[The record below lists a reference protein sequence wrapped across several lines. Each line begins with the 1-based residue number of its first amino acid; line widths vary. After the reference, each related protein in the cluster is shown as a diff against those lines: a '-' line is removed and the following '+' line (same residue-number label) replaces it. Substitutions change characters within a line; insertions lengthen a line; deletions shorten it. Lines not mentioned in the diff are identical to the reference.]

1 MSEKIKIVRA
11 ERTLRGRIWEYR
23 GAGETIAFVPTM
35 GALHEGHLTLVDL
48 AKKKADRVVAS
59 IYVNPTQFAPGED
72 FNAYPRTEKADVAM
86 LKDRGVDLVY
96 IPKPSSMYDVH
107 HATKVI
113 VGGVA
118 EGLETD
124 HRPTFFHGVALVVT
138 KLLNRVAPD
147 IAIFGEKDYQQLAT
161 IRRLVEDLDMPTK
174 IVGAK
179 IARDE
184 HGLAL
189 SIMRFCAQQ
198 MSKGENVDMATDR
211 AAKAL
216 VAAGFS
222 SVDYVEVRSPNSL
235 TVLEGGIL
243 NAPARLLVDIFALN
257 RLGNCVIHTDVFAD
271 TFLLIIWVSCQ
282 GNNNNI
288 GPRLVTS
295 ANFQS
300 RFNTIHHRHVNIH

>member
-1 MSEKIKIVRA
+1 MSQKIRIVRT

-35 GALHEGHLTLVDL
+35 GALHEGHMTLVKL
-48 AKKKADRVVAS
+48 AKKKADRVVVS

-72 FNAYPRTEKADVAM
+72 FEAYPRTEKTDVAM
-86 LKDRGVDLVY
+86 LKAEGVDLVY
-96 IPKPSSMYDVH
+96 IPKPESMYDVH
-107 HATKVI
+107 HATKI
-113 VGGVA
+113 RVGGVA

-124 HRPTFFHGVALVVT
+124 HRPTFFDGVALVVT

-161 IRRLVEDLDMPTK
+161 IRRLVEDLDMPIK

-189 SIMRFCAQQ
+189 SSRNKYFDEEGLNIARRLNEIMRYCAQQ
-198 MSKGENVDMATDR
+198 MSKGENVDLATDR

-216 VAAGFS
+216 IAAGFS

-235 TVLEGGIL
+235 TVLEGGVL
-243 NAPARLLVDIFALN
+243 NGPARLLVAAHCKGV
-257 RLGNCVIHTDVFAD
+257 RLID
-271 TFLLIIWVSCQ
+271 
-282 GNNNNI
+282 
-288 GPRLVTS
+288 
-295 ANFQS
+295 NFPV
-300 RFNTIHHRHVNIH
+300 RAIKKN

>member
-1 MSEKIKIVRA
+1 MSDKIRIVRG
-11 ERTLRGRIWEYR
+11 ERALRGRIWEYR
-23 GAGETIAFVPTM
+23 GGGEAIAFVPTM

-48 AKKKADRVVAS
+48 AKKKADRVVVS

-72 FNAYPRTEKADVAM
+72 FEAYPRTEKADVAM
-86 LKDRGVDLVY
+86 LKARGVDLVY
-96 IPKPSSMYDVH
+96 VPKPSSMYDVH

-147 IAIFGEKDYQQLAT
+147 MAIFGEKDYQQLAT
-161 IRRLVEDLDMPTK
+161 IRRLVEDLDMPIK
-174 IVGAK
+174 IIGAK
-179 IARDE
+179 IARDS

-189 SIMRFCAQQ
+189 SSRNKYFDEDGLKIARRLNEIMRFCAQQ

-216 VAAGFS
+216 LAAGFS

-235 TVLEGGIL
+235 TVLEGGVL
-243 NAPARLLVDIFALN
+243 NGPARLLVAAHCKGVRLIDNFPVRALKKN
-257 RLGNCVIHTDVFAD
+257 
-271 TFLLIIWVSCQ
+271 
-282 GNNNNI
+282 
-288 GPRLVTS
+288 
-295 ANFQS
+295 
-300 RFNTIHHRHVNIH
+300 

>member
-189 SIMRFCAQQ
+189 SSRNKYFDEEGLKIARRLNEIMRFCAQQ

-243 NAPARLLVDIFALN
+243 NAPARLLVAAHCKGVRLIDNFPVRALKK
-257 RLGNCVIHTDVFAD
+257 A
-271 TFLLIIWVSCQ
+271 
-282 GNNNNI
+282 
-288 GPRLVTS
+288 
-295 ANFQS
+295 
-300 RFNTIHHRHVNIH
+300 